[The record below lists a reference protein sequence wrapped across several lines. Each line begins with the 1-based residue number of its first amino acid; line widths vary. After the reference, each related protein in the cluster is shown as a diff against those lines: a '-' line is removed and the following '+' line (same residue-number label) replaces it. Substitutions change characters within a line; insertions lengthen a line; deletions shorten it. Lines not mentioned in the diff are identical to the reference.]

1 MTATTQADRLF
12 REGRL
17 SDAIGALGN
26 TLKNNPAD
34 AKSRTFLFE
43 LLCFS
48 GAYERAGKQLAALAT
63 ADPDAVISTA
73 WYQTALKAQVQRQ
86 EMFETGRLPET
97 AAGGNVSGT
106 INGAAFGDLRD
117 GDPRI
122 GPRLEAI
129 IGGRYTWIPFRH
141 LVRVE
146 IKPPSRLRDLFWAP
160 AEIEATEELGNYC
173 GDVILPV
180 VTPFA
185 FRNPN
190 EAVRL
195 GRVTEWVELEGG
207 LEAPEGQKL
216 LLVDG
221 EELPILELRSL
232 VITVASGT

>member
-1 MTATTQADRLF
+1 MTVTTQAERLF
-12 REGRL
+12 QEGRL
-17 SDAIGALGN
+17 ADAIVALGD

-34 AKSRTFLFE
+34 ARSRTFLFE

-48 GAYERAGKQLAALAT
+48 GAYDRAGKQLAALAS

-73 WYQTALKAQVQRQ
+73 WYQVALRAQVQRQ
-86 EMFETGRLPET
+86 EMFETGKLPET
-97 AAGGNVSGT
+97 APGGSVSGT
-106 INGAAFGDLRD
+106 LNGNPFRDLRD

-146 IKPPSRLRDLFWAP
+146 IKPPGRLRDLFWAP
-160 AEIEATEELGNYC
+160 AELEATAELGNYS

-185 FRNPN
+185 YRHPN

-232 VITVASGT
+232 VITAASGT